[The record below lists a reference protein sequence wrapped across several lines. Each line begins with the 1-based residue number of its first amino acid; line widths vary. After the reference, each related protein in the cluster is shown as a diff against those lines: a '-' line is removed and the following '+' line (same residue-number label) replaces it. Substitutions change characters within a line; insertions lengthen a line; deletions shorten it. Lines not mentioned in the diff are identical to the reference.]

1 MIIAILFNLMNQF
14 GLYGELIYVV
24 AIKILRMLGII

>member
-1 MIIAILFNLMNQF
+1 MITAILFNLMNQL